1 MLPPFLL
8 TLRCKLIFMIGV
20 FDSGVGGLSVWRELY
35 KEFPG
40 ETYLYVSDSGYCPY
54 GPKSREE
61 VIERAV
67 AITEFLISNGAEI
80 IVVACNTATAAAI
93 NHLRSHYT
101 IPFVGM
107 EPAVK
112 PAALNTR
119 TGAIGVL
126 ATKGTFKGELY
137 LRTLHKFAS
146 NATVLE
152 QVGEGLVELVE
163 NGETDTPQARKL
175 IGKYIRPMLEQNADH
190 IVLGCTHY
198 PFLENVIRE
207 FAGEGVEIVNPAP
220 AIARRAG
227 EVLQA
232 RRMAAGKH
240 FVVEKGQNRF
250 VTTGSN
256 LQLLEKMVSGI
267 APADADSFAFE
278 KIELLPLRH
287 N

>member
-1 MLPPFLL
+1 
-8 TLRCKLIFMIGV
+8 MIGI

-35 KEFPG
+35 KVLPQEK
-40 ETYLYVSDSGYCPY
+40 YLYISDSGYCPY
-54 GPKSREE
+54 GPKSKEE
-61 VIERAV
+61 VIERSV
-67 AITEFLISNGAEI
+67 AITEYLVSKGAEI

-93 NHLRSHYT
+93 SHLRSHYT

-112 PAALNTR
+112 PAAINTA

-146 NATVLE
+146 NATVIE

-163 NGETDTPQARKL
+163 SGQVDTPQAREI
-175 IGKYIRPMLEQNADH
+175 IGKYVVPMVERNVDH

-198 PFLENVIRE
+198 PFLEPLIKE

-220 AIARRAG
+220 AIARRADQ
-227 EVLQA
+227 VLSA
-232 RRMAAGKH
+232 RREQKGTAEEMIAA
-240 FVVEKGQNRF
+240 NMF
-250 VTTGSN
+250 VTTGGN
-256 LQLLEKMVSGI
+256 LELLRKMVYDI
-267 APADADSFAFE
+267 VPQKADTFVFE
-278 KIELLPLRH
+278 KVGI
-287 N
+287 

>member
-54 GPKSREE
+54 GPKSKEE

-67 AITEFLISNGAEI
+67 AITEYLISNGAEI

-232 RRMAAGKH
+232 RRESAGKH
-240 FVVEKGQNRF
+240 IVGEKGQNRF
-250 VTTGSN
+250 VTTGNN
-256 LQLLEKMVSGI
+256 LQLLEKMVYGI

>member
-54 GPKSREE
+54 GPKSKEE

-198 PFLENVIRE
+198 PFLREVINDVVGERE
-207 FAGEGVEIVNPAP
+207 VEIIDSGEAVAKRVEYLLDELNLRAENG
-220 AIARRAG
+220 ASAEYRFMTFADEEYKESLRRKAFG
-227 EVLQA
+227 E
-232 RRMAAGKH
+232 
-240 FVVEKGQNRF
+240 
-250 VTTGSN
+250 
-256 LQLLEKMVSGI
+256 I
-267 APADADSFAFE
+267 
-278 KIELLPLRH
+278 
-287 N
+287 

>member
-1 MLPPFLL
+1 
-8 TLRCKLIFMIGV
+8 MIGV

-35 KEFPG
+35 KVMPQEK
-40 ETYLYVSDSGYCPY
+40 YLYVSDSGHCPY
-54 GPKSREE
+54 GPKTREE

-93 NHLRSHYT
+93 NHLRSHYP

-112 PAALNTR
+112 PAAINTR

-146 NATVLE
+146 DAKVLE

-163 NGETDTPQARKL
+163 NGETDTPKAREI
-175 IGKYIRPMLEQNADH
+175 IGKYIAPMIGQNVDH

-198 PFLENVIRE
+198 PFLEHVIKE
-207 FAGEGVEIVNPAP
+207 FAGDGVEIVNPAP
-220 AIARRAG
+220 AIARRAD
-227 EVLQA
+227 EVLGA
-232 RRMAAGKH
+232 RRAQ
-240 FVVEKGQNRF
+240 KGSTDDNLRGSMF
-250 VTTGSN
+250 VTTGGN
-256 LQLLEKMVSGI
+256 LDLLKKMVSEI
-267 APADADSFAFE
+267 ALEKIDTFVFE
-278 KIELLPLRH
+278 KRVI
-287 N
+287 

>member
-54 GPKSREE
+54 GPKSKEE

-67 AITEFLISNGAEI
+67 AITEYLISNGAEI

-232 RRMAAGKH
+232 RRESAGKH
-240 FVVEKGQNRF
+240 IVVEKGRNRF
-250 VTTGSN
+250 VTTGNN
-256 LQLLEKMVSGI
+256 LQLLEKMVHGI

>member
-8 TLRCKLIFMIGV
+8 TLHCKLIFMIGV

-54 GPKSREE
+54 GPKSKEE

-67 AITEFLISNGAEI
+67 AITEYLISNGAEI

-175 IGKYIRPMLEQNADH
+175 IGKYVKPMLDRNADH

-198 PFLENVIRE
+198 PFLEKVIRE

-227 EVLQA
+227 EVLKA
-232 RRMAAGKH
+232 RRDASGGH
-240 FVVEKGQNRF
+240 IVDGIGRDRF
-250 VTTGSN
+250 VTTGNN
-256 LQLLEKMVSGI
+256 LQLLEKMVHGI